1 MTSHI
6 EDASRTARGGRPRAY
21 PVTREQ
27 EAIWLNDAFT
37 EGRSRYTVLWAHR
50 LCGDVDPDAV
60 EWAIDQ
66 LVARH
71 EALRTRFVMEPEGLR
86 QIVDAE
92 ARSRM
97 ERVVCPLGGLDEEL
111 RELATGT
118 LDLTRGPIRAT
129 LVQAGPQEWVVSLL
143 IHHLVMDDWSLA
155 LLDKEFSHFYRAHRA
170 GGIESA
176 QELLPPAL
184 QLGPYAARQQAHAV
198 DEDALRHW
206 CDRLRDLP
214 ESSTV
219 RPDRPRPVELGHGG
233 GRIPFRVPTQ
243 VAEAVRAFARAT
255 RATPFTVLAAV
266 ATALVH
272 RHGSVDD
279 VVLGTPVSRRGGADL
294 DGLVGCLSD
303 LLPLRVRMA
312 ADIPFRD
319 LVTTARSEVLELMRY
334 RDVPFS
340 ELVRRT
346 VTGEDRSRF
355 PVFQVVVTVN
365 DSHDEGLDLPG
376 VTTERLYVH
385 PGTTKFDLCFDLA
398 ADTDGFRGFL
408 DYATDL
414 YEPDTARRIAH
425 RYCRLL
431 ESALADPDLPLDELD
446 MLPADELALVT
457 DAWAQAPAAPRPP
470 ALVHEAFETQRR
482 RTPEA
487 PAAVWRD
494 RQLTYEELGAASDA
508 LARSLAGT
516 GSRGQAVGI
525 LMERSLDMVVAVL
538 AVLKSGAPYVP
549 LDPAYPP
556 DRLAYMIQDSA
567 LHTLLTQPSLQDRCA
582 VPETV
587 RVLQPQDWQGSPE
600 AAGQQAEPP
609 AVGPDDLAYLMYTSG
624 STGIP
629 KGVAMPHGAVAGLV
643 DWQCRDSAAG
653 PGDRT
658 LQFSALSFDA
668 SYLEF
673 FSTWSTGG
681 TLVIIDAEDRT
692 DYDALLSVIAEQQ
705 VMRIF
710 LPFVALQSIA
720 TYATAMDLPTPA
732 LKECIT
738 AGEQLHVTPAIR
750 EFFARLDGGT
760 LFNQYGPTETHSVS
774 SLRLDGDPDSWP
786 LMPTVGFPINGA
798 QVYILDDRLRPQPA
812 GVPGELCVSGPPVS
826 HGYWRRP
833 DLTAA
838 KFVPHPLPG
847 RTGTLYRTGDVARFL
862 PDGSIEFFGR
872 KDGMVKIRG
881 YRVELGEVEARLR
894 SVPGVAD
901 AAIVVQAVGIGDTR
915 LAAYYRPSTS
925 PGPGSSELRRVLAES
940 LPDYMLPSVYLP
952 VEDEF
957 PRTPSGKVD
966 RLALARSS
974 TAQS

>member
-1 MTSHI
+1 MTSHT
-6 EDASRTARGGRPRAY
+6 EDVSRIAPGEPPGTY
-21 PVTREQ
+21 PLTREQ

-50 LCGDVDPDAV
+50 LRGDVDPDAV
-60 EWAIDQ
+60 EWALDQ

-71 EALRTRFVMEPEGLR
+71 EALRSRFVMEPDGLR
-86 QIVDAE
+86 QLVGAG
-92 ARSRM
+92 APSRM
-97 ERVVCPLGGLDEEL
+97 ERVVCPQGGLEERL
-111 RELATGT
+111 QELAAGR
-118 LDLTRGPIRAT
+118 LDLTRGPVRAT
-129 LVQAGPQEWVVSLL
+129 LVQAGPDEWVVCLL
-143 IHHLVMDDWSLA
+143 IHHIVMDDWSLS

-170 GGIESA
+170 DGLPSPRV
-176 QELLPPAL
+176 LRPPAL
-184 QLGPYAARQQAHAV
+184 QLGQYAARQRARAV

-206 CDRLRDLP
+206 CDRLQDLP
-214 ESSTV
+214 ESSTI

-233 GRIPFRVPTQ
+233 GRVPFRVPAQ
-243 VAEAVRAFARAT
+243 VADAVRAFARAT
-255 RATPFTVLAAV
+255 RTTPFTVLTAA

-272 RHGSVDD
+272 RHGSGNN

-294 DGLVGCLSD
+294 DKLVGCLSD
-303 LLPLRVRMA
+303 LMPVRVSVDAGMS
-312 ADIPFRD
+312 FRD
-319 LVTTARSEVLELMRY
+319 LVTSARGEVLELMRY
-334 RDVPFS
+334 REVPFS

-355 PVFQVVVTVN
+355 PLFQVVVAVN
-365 DSHDEGLDLPG
+365 DSHDKGLDLPG
-376 VTTERLYVH
+376 VAAERLYVH
-385 PGTTKFDLCFDLA
+385 PGTTKFDLCLDLA
-398 ADTDGFRGFL
+398 ADAHGFRGFL
-408 DYATDL
+408 DYSTDL
-414 YEPDTARRIAH
+414 YERDTARRIAN

-431 ESALADPDLPLDELD
+431 ESAMADSDLPLDELVL
-446 MLPADELALVT
+446 LPSEELALVT
-457 DAWAQAPAAPRPP
+457 GAWAQAPAAPRPP
-470 ALVHEAFETQRR
+470 VLVHEAFETQRR
-482 RTPEA
+482 KTPEA

-494 RQLTYEELGAASDA
+494 RQLTYEELGSASDS
-508 LARSLAGT
+508 LARSLGRT

-525 LMERSLDMVVAVL
+525 LMERSLDMVMAVL

-556 DRLAYMIQDSA
+556 DRLAYMIQDSG
-567 LHTLLTQPSLQDRCA
+567 LHTLLTQPSLRDRCA

-587 RVLQPQDWQGSPE
+587 RVLEPQDWQGP
-600 AAGQQAEPP
+600 AGAVGEQTEPP
-609 AVGPDDLAYLMYTSG
+609 GAGRDDLAYLMYTSG
-624 STGIP
+624 STGVP

-668 SYLEF
+668 SFLEF

-681 TLVIIDAEDRT
+681 TLVVIDAEDRT
-692 DYDALLSVIAEQQ
+692 DYDALLSVIAGQR

-774 SLRLDGDPDSWP
+774 SLRLDGDPASWP

-798 QVYILDDRLRPQPA
+798 QVYILDERLRPQPA

-833 DLTAA
+833 DLTAE
-838 KFVPHPLPG
+838 KFVRHPLPG
-847 RTGTLYRTGDVARFL
+847 RDGTLYRTGDVARFL
-862 PDGSIEFFGR
+862 PDGSIEFLGR

-894 SVPGVAD
+894 TVPGVAD
-901 AAIVVQAVGIGDTR
+901 AAIVAQAVGIGDTR

-925 PGPGSSELRRVLAES
+925 PGPDSSDLRRVLAET

-952 VEDEF
+952 VEHEF

-974 TAQS
+974 ATQS